1 MLNTSFNENEPVVD
15 TPDQALACFTRTGLD
30 ALVLGTHV
38 IVKPEH
44 EARLR
49 EADEQSR

>member
-1 MLNTSFNENEPVVD
+1 VD

-30 ALVLGTHV
+30 ALVLGNHV

-49 EADEQSR
+49 EADEKTR